1 MRKGYPIYGLLV
13 NLGYPRRINTGAHMF
28 NLTSHLAHQQI
39 LTGTQAVRIAA
50 RLILDC
56 PCEQTRWRCMPL
68 LRQLQKMARGAA

>member
-1 MRKGYPIYGLLV
+1 M
-13 NLGYPRRINTGAHMF
+13 TF
-28 NLTSHLAHQQI
+28 QLTQHLAHQQI
-39 LTGTQAVRIAA
+39 LTSTQAVRIAA